1 MHFKIRQGP
10 EPSIPKLYEELTKIT
25 DTKGEGSQD
34 QKINII
40 NQLLRQCTPIA
51 AKYVINIIVSNLRIG
66 IADMSIMDALAIA
79 FTGDKVNR
87 QIIER
92 AYNLDPDLGE
102 IAEILAQKGIEVV
115 AQISIS
121 VGIPIRMM
129 LASRVPYA
137 QIQGKLGGEISSRN
151 ISMMENAL
159 KCIKKVNKFGFFPG
173 V

>member
-1 MHFKIRQGP
+1 
-10 EPSIPKLYEELTKIT
+10 
-25 DTKGEGSQD
+25 
-34 QKINII
+34 
-40 NQLLRQCTPIA
+40 
-51 AKYVINIIVSNLRIG
+51 
-66 IADMSIMDALAIA
+66 MSIMDALAIA

-121 VGIPIRMM
+121 VGIPIGMM

-137 QIQGKLGGEISSRN
+137 QIQGKLGGEDFIAEYKYDGERTQVHKKGQQVRLFSRR
-151 ISMMENAL
+151 L
-159 KCIKKVNKFGFFPG
+159 KEITDQYPDVVEAVKMQVKAEEAVLKEKWWRWIPNLPRCYPFK
-173 V
+173 

>member
-1 MHFKIRQGP
+1 
-10 EPSIPKLYEELTKIT
+10 
-25 DTKGEGSQD
+25 
-34 QKINII
+34 
-40 NQLLRQCTPIA
+40 
-51 AKYVINIIVSNLRIG
+51 
-66 IADMSIMDALAIA
+66 MSIMDALAIA

-137 QIQGKLGGEISSRN
+137 QIQGKLGGGDFIAEYKYDGERTQVHKKGQQVRLFSRRLKEITDQYPDVVEAVKMQVKAEEAVFEGEMVAMDPQFTKMLPFQIVSTR
-151 ISMMENAL
+151 
-159 KCIKKVNKFGFFPG
+159 
-173 V
+173 